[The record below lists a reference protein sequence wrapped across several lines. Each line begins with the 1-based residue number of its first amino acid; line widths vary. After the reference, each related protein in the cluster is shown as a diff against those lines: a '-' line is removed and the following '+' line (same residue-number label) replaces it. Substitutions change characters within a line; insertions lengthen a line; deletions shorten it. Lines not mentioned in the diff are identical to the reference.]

1 MTVFEKIQQMS
12 VEEFADYMA
21 CMMCCPTCP
30 IKSVCADNDG
40 IGCRNVFRKWLESEA
55 EE

>member
-1 MTVFEKIQQMS
+1 MTVFEKINLMS

-21 CMMCCPTCP
+21 RMMCCPTCP
-30 IKSVCADNDG
+30 IKAVCADNDG
-40 IGCRNVFRKWLESEA
+40 VGCRNVYRKWLESEA